1 MEKNIEN
8 TKKRKDEEEEEVE
21 EEKLIVFEKA
31 LATGRNRK
39 VVLTKMNFS
48 FAKKTLCYK
57 IFIYFVNSTF
67 LRRNEFTWW
76 LSWMRG

>member
-48 FAKKTLCYK
+48 LQKKHFATKFS
-57 IFIYFVNSTF
+57 FIS
-67 LRRNEFTWW
+67 
-76 LSWMRG
+76 